1 MWFDSHCH
9 LHLCE
14 QEEAGGVRPVLE
26 RARLAGVL
34 EVLAVGID
42 VPSSQRAVEM
52 TSERGVYASA
62 GVHPNSAD
70 EWNDEAAERIGHLLG
85 LDRTMAVGETGLDF
99 YRDDTSPD
107 QQKAAFA
114 AQIDLARTHAKP
126 LVVHTR
132 NSIDEAMDVLS
143 AEDVPGGF
151 IFHCWSGDMK
161 QLQVAL
167 DLGAHVSFA
176 GNVSY
181 SKADDLREAVR
192 YVPDDRLL
200 VETDSPFLTPMPHR
214 GERNEPRHLA
224 FVGLAAAQARGVS
237 VHLLAEQ
244 TTHNAR
250 RVFGLA

>member
-14 QEEAGGVRPVLE
+14 EDEPGGVATVLE

-34 EVLAVGID
+34 EVVAVGID
-42 VPSSQRAVEM
+42 VRSSERAVEL

-70 EWNDEAAERIGHLLG
+70 GWNDEAAERIDHLLG

-99 YRDDTSPD
+99 YRDHTTPE
-107 QQKAAFA
+107 QQRAAFA
-114 AQIDLARTHAKP
+114 GQINLARKHAKP

-132 NSIDEAMDVLS
+132 NSVDEAMDMLA
-143 AEDVPGGF
+143 AEDVPQGF
-151 IFHCWSGDMK
+151 IFHCWSGDKK

-181 SKADDLREAVR
+181 SKSDDLREAVR

-200 VETDSPFLTPMPHR
+200 VETDSPYLTPMPHR

-237 VHLLAEQ
+237 AHMLAEQ
-244 TTHNAR
+244 TTQNAR
-250 RVFGLA
+250 RVFGLS

>member
-14 QEEAGGVRPVLE
+14 EEAGGVGPVLE

-42 VPSSQRAVEM
+42 VPSSERAVEL

-70 EWNDEAAERIGHLLG
+70 EWNDESADRIDYLVG

-99 YRDDTSPD
+99 YRDHTSLE

-114 AQIDLARTHAKP
+114 GHIELAKRHEKP

-132 NSIDEAMDVLS
+132 NSVDEAMDVLS
-143 AEDVPGGF
+143 EEDVSGGF
-151 IFHCWSGDMK
+151 IFHCWSGDLK
-161 QLQVAL
+161 QLKVAL

-181 SKADDLREAVR
+181 SKSDHLREAVR

-214 GERNEPRHLA
+214 GEPNEPRHLA
-224 FVGLAAAQARGVS
+224 FVGLAVAQARGVS
-237 VHLLAEQ
+237 VHMLAEQ
-244 TTHNAR
+244 TTQNAR
-250 RVFGLA
+250 RIFGLS

>member
-14 QEEAGGVRPVLE
+14 EEAGGVGPVLE

-34 EVLAVGID
+34 EILAVGID
-42 VPSSQRAVEM
+42 VPSSERAVEL

-70 EWNDEAAERIGHLLG
+70 EWNDESADRIDQLVGI
-85 LDRTMAVGETGLDF
+85 DRTMAVGETGLDF
-99 YRDDTSPD
+99 YRDHTSPD
-107 QQKAAFA
+107 QQKTAFVGH
-114 AQIDLARTHAKP
+114 IELAKRHGKP

-132 NSIDEAMDVLS
+132 NSVDDAMDVLS

-161 QLQVAL
+161 QLKVAL

-181 SKADDLREAVR
+181 SKSDQLREAVR

-244 TTHNAR
+244 TTQNAR
-250 RVFGLA
+250 RIFGLS

>member
-14 QEEAGGVRPVLE
+14 EEAGGVRPVLE

-34 EVLAVGID
+34 EMLAVGID
-42 VPSSQRAVEM
+42 VPSSERAVEL

-70 EWNDEAAERIGHLLG
+70 EWNDESAARIDDLVG
-85 LDRTMAVGETGLDF
+85 LDRTLAVGETGLDF
-99 YRDDTSPD
+99 YRDHTSPP
-107 QQKAAFA
+107 QQKTAFA
-114 AQIDLARTHAKP
+114 GHIELAKRHNKP

-132 NSIDEAMDVLS
+132 DSVDDAMDVLS
-143 AEDVPGGF
+143 AEDAPRGF
-151 IFHCWSGDMK
+151 IFHCWSGDTR
-161 QLQVAL
+161 QLKIAL
-167 DLGAHVSFA
+167 DLGAYVSFA

-181 SKADDLREAVR
+181 SKSDHLREAVP

-214 GERNEPRHLA
+214 GEPNEPRHLA
-224 FVGLAAAQARGVS
+224 FVGLAVAQARGVS

-244 TTHNAR
+244 TTQNAR
-250 RVFGLA
+250 RIFGLS